1 MDAGQKEKKSM
12 KALLINGSPRN
23 FGSTSIL
30 LEKVRQ
36 GLIRNGYE
44 TKTYCL
50 GDMDISYCKGC
61 KHCYETG
68 ECLIKDDMDIIM
80 GDLADSDLLVMGT
93 PSYWGDVTGQMKVF
107 FDRSTPYCDTNPK
120 LRFVSKMK
128 SGMAIAVRTGT
139 AEKETEDILDMIG
152 HYFGHMGIKPIGR
165 LSVTGIDS
173 PGDLASNS
181 GYLQKAFEMGKSA
194 GS

>member
-1 MDAGQKEKKSM
+1 M

-36 GLIRNGYE
+36 GLLRNGYE

-50 GDMDISYCKGC
+50 GDMSINYCKGC

-68 ECLIKDDMDIIM
+68 ECLIRDDMDIIM
-80 GDLADSDLLVMGT
+80 GELADSDLLVIGT

-107 FDRSTPYCDTNPK
+107 FDRSTPYCDTNPS

-128 SGMAIAVRTGT
+128 IGLAIAVRTGT
-139 AEKETEDILDMIG
+139 SDDETNGILDKIE
-152 HYFGHMGIKPIGR
+152 HYFGHMGIKPSGR

-173 PGDLASNS
+173 PGDLDSRHE
-181 GYLQKAFEMGKSA
+181 YLQMAFDIGKTI

>member
-1 MDAGQKEKKSM
+1 M

-30 LEKVRQ
+30 VEKVRQ
-36 GLIRNGYE
+36 GLLRNGYD
-44 TKTYCL
+44 TQTFCL
-50 GDMDISYCKGC
+50 GDMDINYCRGC

-68 ECLIKDDMDIIM
+68 ECLINDDMDVIM
-80 GDLADSDLLVMGT
+80 KELAEADLLVMAT

-107 FDRSTPYCDTNPK
+107 IDRSTPYCDTNPK
-120 LRFVSKMK
+120 LRFMSKMK

-139 AEKETEDILDMIG
+139 SEDETNRILDMIE
-152 HYFGHMGIKPIGR
+152 HYFGHMGIKPSGR
-165 LSVTGIDS
+165 LSATGIDS
-173 PGDLASNS
+173 PDDLEMNS
-181 GYLQKAFEMGKSA
+181 KYLQMAFEMGKSI